1 MVYQLKRRYPEDT
14 RQIRPEQTLDSGTP
28 PIRVVPARASFKWLQ
43 LGWRDLR
50 RAPAAL
56 LHGLFVSVAGV
67 LLVWATWSYPWLSMA
82 LIVGFLLIGPSLAA
96 NLNAMA
102 QGLERAEA
110 AKPPGGSPGI
120 AQIGGPLSKF
130 TAVLFG
136 LFILW
141 TGYTWLW
148 IAVMNVG
155 HLGLPAHVGELLSAM
170 LASPAGIV
178 SLAGVLIIW
187 LAFAFLAF
195 AMSVITV
202 PAMLGHR
209 LGVVDAV
216 AVSLKAFRGN
226 PVALTLWAALITAL
240 FVISVLT
247 AFIALIV
254 IFPWLGFAMWHGY
267 RDLVATT

>member
-14 RQIRPEQTLDSGTP
+14 SQIRSEQTLDSGTP
-28 PIRVVPARASFKWLQ
+28 EIRKIRVWASVRWLQ

-56 LHGLFVSVAGV
+56 LHGLFVSIAGV
-67 LLVWATWSYPWLSMA
+67 LLVWGTWSHPWLSMA

-102 QGLERAEA
+102 QSLERAEA

-120 AQIGGPLSKF
+120 AQIGGPLSRF
-130 TAVLFG
+130 TALLFG

-155 HLGLPAHVGELLSAM
+155 HLGLPAHVGDLLSAM
-170 LASPAGIV
+170 LASRAGIV
-178 SLAGVLIIW
+178 SLAGVVIIW

-195 AMSVITV
+195 AISVITV
-202 PAMLGHR
+202 PAMLGQR
-209 LGVVDAV
+209 LGLVDSV
-216 AVSLKAFRGN
+216 AVSLKAFREN
-226 PVALTLWAALITAL
+226 FLALVFWAALITAL
-240 FVISVLT
+240 FVVSILT

-254 IFPWLGFAMWHGY
+254 IFPWLGLAMWHGY
-267 RDLVATT
+267 RDMVATK